1 MQRKEI
7 LNEIENNPSILQ
19 EIDKKYLSDEE
30 FMLSVLK
37 MKPIL
42 AYRFIDDSLLSNK
55 NFIEKALLIENNTN
69 INNTTILD
77 IVPKNIRNDLLN
89 DKIFIFNLT
98 KNSNRSILKSIS
110 EELKNDKKF
119 FMNLMMELSPKSFL
133 WASDTLRSDLEL
145 INYFFKDLVY
155 PKEGICL
162 DELADWY
169 NYRDDF
175 NFEDMKNLNL
185 IRQLNYVTNRDYIFE
200 LICKN
205 PELYLLL
212 SPNFRKDE
220 ELLDVFVSGMIE
232 KGDNFEM
239 SSIYYFEY
247 YDTLEEDIE
256 KMKNLALDYGG
267 SLEFS

>member
-1 MQRKEI
+1 MQKKEI

-19 EIDKKYLSDEE
+19 EIDKKYLLDEK

-89 DKIFIFNLT
+89 DKNFIFNVI
-98 KNSNRSILKSIS
+98 KNSDRFILKSIS
-110 EELKNDKKF
+110 EELKNDKNF
-119 FMNLMMELSPKSFL
+119 FRNLMMKVSLKSFL
-133 WASDTLRSDLEL
+133 WASDKLRSDLEL

-155 PKEGICL
+155 PKKGIWL
-162 DELADWY
+162 NELTNWY
-169 NYRDDF
+169 RYRDDF
-175 NFEDMKNLNL
+175 NFEDIKNLDL
-185 IRQLNYVTNRDYIFE
+185 IRYLKYVTNKDYVFE
-200 LICKN
+200 LICKS

-239 SSIYYFEY
+239 SSIYDFGEY
-247 YDTLEEDIE
+247 DKLAEDIE
-256 KMKNLALDYGG
+256 KMKNLALDYGA

>member
-30 FMLSVLK
+30 FMLSILK

-42 AYRFIDDSLLSNK
+42 AYRFIDNSLLSNK

-69 INNTTILD
+69 ILD
-77 IVPKNIRNDLLN
+77 IVPKNIKNDLLN
-89 DKIFIFNLT
+89 DKKFIFNLI
-98 KNSNRSILKSIS
+98 KNSDRFILKYIS

-155 PKEGICL
+155 PKEGIWL
-162 DELADWY
+162 NELTDWY
-169 NYRDDF
+169 RCRDDLSF
-175 NFEDMKNLNL
+175 YEDLKPDL
-185 IRQLNYVTNRDYIFE
+185 IRYLEYVTNRDYVFE

-232 KGDNFEM
+232 KGDNDEIM
-239 SSIYYFEY
+239 YSIYYFER
-247 YDTLEEDIE
+247 YDTLAEDIE
-256 KMKNLALDYGG
+256 KMKNLALDYGA
-267 SLEFS
+267 SLEFF